1 MTYPHS
7 SLLGI
12 LLRMCTRNLVQRHNK
27 CRHSCRD
34 WAHIDS
40 WLKHQWWWV
49 SYVAETAHK
58 LLRDIRK
65 YLRKYLRYFKTAA
78 TMIKF
83 SITPFAFEAI
93 MITNFAS
100 HNPSIRL
107 AGRKF
112 ELTNQDSEG
121 GKKFSVLTSMYVDRK
136 GIEIRNL
143 FSLEMAWNIF
153 ERGFTIPKP
162 FHIAQSEKYETSCV
176 SKLLIWCEIVVRR
189 AWPCRIIIALFFNK
203 MCCSSSN

>member
-100 HNPSIRL
+100 HNGLAYGWCAGNLNWPVRIRQ
-107 AGRKF
+107 AGKNWVSSHQWQ
-112 ELTNQDSEG
+112 E
-121 GKKFSVLTSMYVDRK
+121 VDRK
-136 GIEIRNL
+136 GIEIRHL
-143 FSLEMAWNIF
+143 FSLEMAWNIY
-153 ERGFTIPKP
+153 ERGFTIPKT
-162 FHIAQSEKYETSCV
+162 ISRCTKW
-176 SKLLIWCEIVVRR
+176 KIWNI
-189 AWPCRIIIALFFNK
+189 LFLQASNLARN
-203 MCCSSSN
+203 SSSSSVAM